1 MNFDMGMPQG
11 PNMGMPQM
19 PRQPGMGGP
28 RGLGGTSMPTLQ
40 RRSQWS
46 PDRSLGASRAGYG
59 GGNPQSFGSR
69 GPQQMAMQ
77 RQDMMTGGVRPGMNM
92 MGGPSVQGPQGPN
105 LAAIQAEMQ
114 RRQVGAQ
121 LGPRNGAL
129 AGYMMG

>member
-1 MNFDMGMPQG
+1 MNFDMGLQPG
-11 PNMGMPQM
+11 PGGMP
-19 PRQPGMGGP
+19 RGQPMGPAPARGIGGP
-28 RGLGGTSMPTLQ
+28 RGLGGTSMPTLE
-40 RRSQWS
+40 RRFQGPGGSL
-46 PDRSLGASRAGYG
+46 DRARRFDG
-59 GGNPQSFGSR
+59 GGARMSAPIN
-69 GPQQMAMQ
+69 QMIA
-77 RQDMMTGGVRPGMNM
+77 RQDMGVRPGMNM